1 MLEMKVFRENP
12 DAIFD
17 DLRRRN
23 SSTEIAKDVIKFDK
37 AWRELVEEGNRLR
50 AQRNKISREV
60 GDLKKKG
67 EDATLIME
75 KMAGIKE
82 KLILNENKTK
92 KALDSRDSSRMRVPN
107 LLDDD
112 VPIGEDDKGN
122 KEISLHGPK

>member
-12 DAIFD
+12 DAIFN
-17 DLRRRN
+17 DLKRRK
-23 SSTEIAKDVIKFDK
+23 SSTEIANDVIKFDK

-50 AQRNKISREV
+50 AQRNNISREV

-82 KLILNENKTK
+82 KLILNENFFLSK
-92 KALDSRDSSRMRVPN
+92 KPSVL
-107 LLDDD
+107 
-112 VPIGEDDKGN
+112 
-122 KEISLHGPK
+122 

>member
-82 KLILNENKTK
+82 KLILNENKK
-92 KALDSRDSSRMRVPN
+92 K
-107 LLDDD
+107 
-112 VPIGEDDKGN
+112 
-122 KEISLHGPK
+122 H